1 MSPIHVEN
9 VADFFV
15 KSIHDKKHYMQTYEL
30 GGLNQYN
37 WKQIITNISQ
47 ALKKNKW
54 MVPAPAN
61 IIKITAMLFDR
72 FKFFP
77 ITRDQITMLLEGN
90 TCDSKQLFEEF
101 NIQPIEFS
109 SKSLSYLKKK

>member
-1 MSPIHVEN
+1 MEMK
-9 VADFFV
+9 V
-15 KSIHDKKHYMQTYEL
+15 KEKK
-30 GGLNQYN
+30 
-37 WKQIITNISQ
+37 
-47 ALKKNKW
+47 KW
-54 MVPAPAN
+54 MIPVPIYAVK
-61 IIKITAMLFDR
+61 IIALLLDR
-72 FKFFP
+72 FQFFP